1 MVSGLRNQNK
11 HSSVNSQVE
20 ELKANEEAA
29 NVQRETLKDHQKY
42 CSRPPKKC
50 DLCCYSNIHCNFLD
64 LNNTKLVYINCPVS
78 DFKTLWKNKQNCAE
92 TFLCFFFVIFKQV
105 EKLHLKLLKTI
116 YLIYSHLLSF
126 HFCGVSKMLNS
137 DRVYLHLHLKYIT
150 KMRRKK
156 KECDQ
161 VFSLFSHCWLS
172 VFVPLLKATA
182 SYRTQAA
189 GHKNEL
195 IQQ

>member
-1 MVSGLRNQNK
+1 MSKGKLWKTIRSIAQ
-11 HSSVNSQVE
+11 
-20 ELKANEEAA
+20 
-29 NVQRETLKDHQKY
+29 DHQ
-42 CSRPPKKC
+42 KKC

-92 TFLCFFFVIFKQV
+92 TFLCFFFFLSFLNRLKSYIWNYLKQF
-105 EKLHLKLLKTI
+105 TSFT
-116 YLIYSHLLSF
+116 LIYF
-126 HFCGVSKMLNS
+126 HSTSVVLARCCIVIECIYICTLNTS
-137 DRVYLHLHLKYIT
+137 QRWEE
-150 KMRRKK
+150 K

-161 VFSLFSHCWLS
+161 VFSLFSHCWIS